1 MVVSNH
7 LLAVDN
13 WDSPETGEDVFV
25 PGEHHIQITC
35 ILVVDKLS
43 KELIFWLKVNLLS
56 NFVDPFAH
64 IKEKTC
70 NACYLKK

>member
-25 PGEHHIQITC
+25 PGEHHIQITF
-35 ILVVDKLS
+35 ILALD
-43 KELIFWLKVNLLS
+43 
-56 NFVDPFAH
+56 
-64 IKEKTC
+64 
-70 NACYLKK
+70 

>member
-13 WDSPETGEDVFV
+13 WDSPKTGEEVFV

-43 KELIFWLKVNLLS
+43 KELIF
-56 NFVDPFAH
+56 
-64 IKEKTC
+64 
-70 NACYLKK
+70 